1 MAAAALTVTAGGGLI
16 EVVLLLP
23 LIVPV
28 GTGTGAGERERGA
41 LMGVRILTAGA
52 GVVSSGVGCAAR
64 LVPRGAEDGLLEP
77 EPAPVA
83 TLDTA
88 AAAFSTAASVSAILA
103 EEERRERGAGGA
115 SSSFS
120 ASTSMAATAVRE
132 DEEARPRPLV
142 MVTLGASSSSS
153 SSSSLSLSIS
163 GVLRVRLLRRARLVG
178 LGTGET
184 STFMPFLRD
193 SMYSLAL
200 SLAAAS
206 LTPSTA
212 GSRDAAAPEVLLL
225 RVAGMISQ
233 LFHSQVKIIYRKY
246 TNTQRLD
253 CVNRACAA
261 GANIS
266 SSL

>member
-64 LVPRGAEDGLLEP
+64 LVPRGAEDGLEP